1 MRPNE
6 NLDCTDVLQPTFFE
20 ETRKSTHATAK
31 LRVQPDFFLPRP
43 DLYPVGEG
51 LMGQTLKVKQ
61 LWYYLLDCGFAG
73 IRVCNILAE

>member
-1 MRPNE
+1 MKTLIAR
-6 NLDCTDVLQPTFFE
+6 TFSRQHSSK
-20 ETRKSTHATAK
+20 ETPKSTPAAVK
-31 LRVQPDFFLPRP
+31 LWVQPDFFFPRP

-61 LWYYLLDCGFAG
+61 LWYYLLDSGFAG

>member
-1 MRPNE
+1 MKTLFAWMFSSRHSSKKPQRRRR
-6 NLDCTDVLQPTFFE
+6 L
-20 ETRKSTHATAK
+20 

-51 LMGQTLKVKQ
+51 VMGQTLKVKQ
-61 LWYYLLDCGFAG
+61 LGYYLLDCGFAG